1 MAKIKQKKITRI
13 EKFSFPLEKI
23 NFIILGIGV
32 AVVIMGYV
40 FMALPDNPDAFP
52 TRTLSPIILVF
63 AYLVIIPIG
72 ILYRPKGHKT
82 GKQSNRKEGA

>member
-1 MAKIKQKKITRI
+1 MAKVKQKKITRI
-13 EKFSFPLEKI
+13 EKFVFPLEKI

-32 AVVIMGYV
+32 AVVILGYV
-40 FMALPDNPDAFP
+40 IIALPSNPDAFL

-72 ILYRPKGHKT
+72 LLYRPDRHHARKKQ
-82 GKQSNRKEGA
+82 GKSGA